1 MKRIVA
7 SAYFLPMAA
16 MSVAHQ
22 APSPPSV
29 ITSAYPF
36 SNPYGLSNNG
46 RTLEVAVG
54 TETNY
59 GVDVSGLQVNLACAN
74 KISNLNLKTARIA
87 LLDKGC
93 ASITGTPLNSAES
106 RAQAKAKAQK
116 VGLWTPGAKP
126 TGTNPTG
133 TKPAGNGGLIHWLLS
148 HKLISFSSAGVFL
161 AALNSPW
168 LLRFFGWLLGF
179 LHKRKVKIII
189 AGATSAGKTGLWTRW
204 RDQYDHNPSPT
215 MSVNR
220 SKLNPVELR
229 KWTLE
234 PVAFDTAGSQP
245 QDVLQGIIRPRG
257 LQGKLWQAR
266 TKHVLVYVVSPTPT
280 PTAAAGKQFDQVF
293 IAKQEGYT
301 HLPLALISN
310 GDPRFKLDLVVMFA
324 TKYDLLD
331 NVPPKDSGGTAPA
344 EMSKAFG
351 PHRELLSSACKRAN
365 VPFTWLIGSAER
377 DWSIDQLTRSLAQVI
392 Q

>member
-1 MKRIVA
+1 MKRIVV
-7 SAYFLPMAA
+7 SAYFLPVAA
-16 MSVAHQ
+16 MSVVQQ

-29 ITSAYPF
+29 ITSTYPY

-59 GVDVSGLQVNLACAN
+59 GIDVSGLQVNLACAHT
-74 KISNLNLKTARIA
+74 IGDLNLKKARIT
-87 LLDKGC
+87 LLDNGC
-93 ASITGTPLNSAES
+93 ASIIGTPLDSAES
-106 RAQAKAKAQK
+106 GAQAKAKSKKIGIWAPDA
-116 VGLWTPGAKP
+116 TP
-126 TGTNPTG
+126 TE
-133 TKPAGNGGLIHWLLS
+133 TKPAGNGGLIHWLLT
-148 HKLISFSSAGVFL
+148 HKLISFASVGVVL
-161 AALNSPW
+161 AVLNSPW
-168 LLRFFGWLLGF
+168 LVKFFGWLLGF

-204 RDQYDHNPSPT
+204 REQYDHNPSPT
-215 MSVNR
+215 RSVNR

-234 PVAFDTAGSQP
+234 PIAIDTAGSRP

-257 LQGKLWQAR
+257 LRGRLWQAR

-280 PTAAAGKQFDQVF
+280 PTAASGKQFDQLF

-310 GDPRFKLDLVVMFA
+310 SDPRFKLDLVVMFA

-344 EMSKAFG
+344 DMSKAFG

-377 DWSIDQLTRSLAQVI
+377 DWSIDQLTRSLGQVI